1 MVFILID
8 IEQKISYDVTME
20 NKNINFFVVIPVYN
34 EEKYIS
40 RIIQDVKKITNNIVV
55 VDDGSEDNTYFLAKN
70 EMSDNT
76 VILRHKI
83 NLGKGA
89 ALKTGCEAAIKMGV
103 EAMVLMDGDGQ
114 HSSDDILGIT
124 NKLMNNDLDIVFGV
138 REMNKKMP
146 FYRLLGN
153 NLLARFAKLLSGVD
167 VGDILC
173 GFRALT
179 GEAYRKINWQSSGY
193 SVETEMI
200 MVVGKHKLKYG
211 TIPIKTIYNDKYK
224 GMTPI
229 DGIKIFID
237 LIKFKLL

>member
-1 MVFILID
+1 MN
-8 IEQKISYDVTME
+8 Q
-20 NKNINFFVVIPVYN
+20 NFFVVVPVYN
-34 EEKYIS
+34 EEKNIGGVIKDI
-40 RIIQDVKKITNNIVV
+40 RKIANNVII
-55 VDDGSEDNTYFLAKN
+55 VDDGSSDNTYNFAKK
-70 EMSDNT
+70 EVADNT

-89 ALKTGCEAAIKMGV
+89 ALKTGCEAAIKMGA
-103 EAMVLMDGDGQ
+103 EIMVLMDGDGQ
-114 HSSDDILGIT
+114 HSPDDIMGIVD
-124 NKLMNNDLDIVFGV
+124 KLMGDDLDIVFGI

-153 NLLARFAKLLSGVD
+153 NLLAKFAKLLSGVD

-173 GFRALT
+173 GFRVLT
-179 GEAYRKINWQSSGY
+179 REAYKKINWQSSGY

-200 MVVGKHKLKYG
+200 MAIGRHKLKYG
-211 TIPIKTIYNDKYK
+211 TAPIQTIYNDKYK
-224 GMTPI
+224 GMTPV